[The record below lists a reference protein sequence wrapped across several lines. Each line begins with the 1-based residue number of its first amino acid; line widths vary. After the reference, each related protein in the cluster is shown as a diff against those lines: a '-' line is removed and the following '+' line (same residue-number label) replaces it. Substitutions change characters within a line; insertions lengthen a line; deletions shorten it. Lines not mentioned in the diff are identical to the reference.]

1 MTSHKVP
8 PAGFSDA
15 MEPKAATAGH
25 GGKPV
30 CGGKLKQARAD
41 GRTTCTQPAGW
52 DTPHPGIGCC
62 SRHGGATPN
71 HIKSAQ
77 TEQARQLLGTL
88 GIVEDPSNLPPVV
101 VHVELQLSA
110 AKHLAA
116 VRWLEQQVATVPAD
130 QVPDS
135 PWTKLLAEHRR
146 ECDRLLVELQRL
158 GVELAAI
165 QFKERL
171 DQAYGQE
178 VQLLINALVTRLAVF
193 WRISEAKG
201 EREPIELDLMAD
213 DLHAVIQD
221 ALSVLFEPSA
231 RAIEGQVAS

>member
-1 MTSHKVP
+1 VTAKVP
-8 PAGFSDA
+8 PAGFSDQPP
-15 MEPKAATAGH
+15 MKVPPSETAHGPSKCNGKKHQGEGLCTQRAGWGTPHLGIGRCKLH
-25 GGKPV
+25 GGN
-30 CGGKLKQARAD
+30 
-41 GRTTCTQPAGW
+41 TE
-52 DTPHPGIGCC
+52 
-62 SRHGGATPN
+62 S

-88 GIVEDPSNLPPVV
+88 GIVEDPSVLPPVV

-116 VRWLEQQVATVPAD
+116 VRWLERQVATVAAD

-178 VQLLINALVTRLAVF
+178 VQLLINALVSRLAVF
-193 WRISEAKG
+193 WRISEAKDK
-201 EREPIELDLMAD
+201 REPVELDLMAD